1 MPPEGDRISRMK
13 LVQRLLLTGLACL
26 PGLAGAQTTASP
38 APAPATKS
46 GATSA
51 SDSPVATTAGPPRAL
66 RYRFVPEKSTLSFEL
81 STSFRVIHGKPNAW
95 KGSVEVGPATPGA
108 FNGRLQISAQSIETG
123 NSRRDLDVRDKVL
136 EAARFPEIVFEG
148 KAYKGSLANF
158 NPGATITA
166 EVSGELT
173 IHGVTKPIQSSLECA
188 VLADHVVVAGAVPVY
203 WKAFGLRDMSRLFM
217 RVKDPMLIV
226 FKLWAVPEQ

>member
-1 MPPEGDRISRMK
+1 MP
-13 LVQRLLLTGLACL
+13 
-26 PGLAGAQTTASP
+26 
-38 APAPATKS
+38 S
-46 GATSA
+46 G
-51 SDSPVATTAGPPRAL
+51 SDSPVAPTAGPPRVL

-81 STSFRVIHGKPNAW
+81 STSFRVIHGKPDAW
-95 KGSVEVGPATPGA
+95 QGTVEVDPAAPGVLK
-108 FNGRLQISAQSIETG
+108 GQLQIRAQSIETG

-136 EAARFPEIVFEG
+136 EAARFPDIVFEL
-148 KAYKGSLANF
+148 KTYKGSLANF

-173 IHGVTKPIQSSLECA
+173 IHGATKPIQSSLECA

-217 RVKDPMLIV
+217 RVRDPMLIT
-226 FKLWAVPEQ
+226 FKLWAVPE